1 MKEYMKYIIST
12 IVFLVVY
19 TLVSY
24 LLTKN
29 IDFKMIII
37 TSIVYAISYITIDL
51 VCNKISSKSKKII
64 EELKIKLNY

>member
-37 TSIVYAISYITIDL
+37 TSFRL
-51 VCNKISSKSKKII
+51 
-64 EELKIKLNY
+64 EEKYFFDNIN

>member
-29 IDFKMIII
+29 IYFKMIII
-37 TSIVYAISYITIDL
+37 TSIVYAISYTTIDL
-51 VCNKISSKSKKII
+51 VCNKISSKSKK
-64 EELKIKLNY
+64 K

>member
-37 TSIVYAISYITIDL
+37 TTIVYAVSYTTIDL
-51 VCNKISSKSKKII
+51 VCNKVSSRSKK
-64 EELKIKLNY
+64 K

>member
-12 IVFLVVY
+12 IVFIVVY

-29 IDFKMIII
+29 IDLKMIII
-37 TSIVYAISYITIDL
+37 TTIVYAVSYTTIDL
-51 VCNKISSKSKKII
+51 ICNKTISKNKK
-64 EELKIKLNY
+64 K

>member
-37 TSIVYAISYITIDL
+37 TSIVYQYLTQQ
-51 VCNKISSKSKKII
+51 
-64 EELKIKLNY
+64 